1 MPYPTLVHDGI
12 GYVHYDTFPYQQGIG
27 DVNLS
32 RARTMPEIS
41 GILHNDVFVYYPW
54 EGAGSIIVHYHPRDD
69 QWAGNFSRTRTT
81 MPEIELPPDSR
92 RSLMSSGDP
101 MESSLPS
108 TSPADSVSGG
118 DEAEDKSGEDKSGG
132 DEDNSGGEKIDGVD
146 VEVDKNESD
155 IWTVVTTVTA
165 TFGSVLMMAWLV
177 VKALGGGTVRFFFSR
192 TSKSKKKLSW
202 KLPRKLLL
210 VLSTLLVTMAI
221 TASFVVSSVVF
232 FGGSGVDATSPSL
245 PVWVAP
251 EVAPPSPEVALPSLP
266 AEVVPALPSAT
277 SIAIHLEHLNETL
290 LAPGRP
296 LATSTAMIN
305 LEQYGAAILTGD
317 GHVVLNDD
325 AIEVVLWRMLATES
339 CLIDSAVSGII
350 SPDQRRD
357 LLDRCLEISE
367 MVSNGG
373 MTKDD
378 ASEHLR
384 QAANAQRLA
393 RFFVIRGVRARFPL
407 YSFPD
412 MTLPYP
418 FLWPF
423 SYGSTGSSGDDSHP
437 KRAGQRALA

>member
-1 MPYPTLVHDGI
+1 
-12 GYVHYDTFPYQQGIG
+12 
-27 DVNLS
+27 
-32 RARTMPEIS
+32 MPEIS
-41 GILHNDVFVYYPW
+41 GIHNDVFVYYPW
-54 EGAGSIIVHYHPRDD
+54 EAAGSIIVHYHPRDD
-69 QWAGNFSRTRTT
+69 QWAGNFSRTRT

-92 RSLMSSGDP
+92 RSLMSSGDQ

-118 DEAEDKSGEDKSGG
+118 DAAEDKSGEDKSGG
-132 DEDNSGGEKIDGVD
+132 DEDKSGGEKIDGVD

-192 TSKSKKKLSW
+192 SSKSKKKLSW
-202 KLPRKLLL
+202 KLPRNLLF
-210 VLSTLLVTMAI
+210 VLSMLLVTTAI

-232 FGGSGVDATSPSL
+232 FGGSGVDATLPSL
-245 PVWVAP
+245 SVRVAP

-325 AIEVVLWRMLATES
+325 AIEVILWRMLATES
-339 CLIDSAVSGII
+339 CLIDSAVSRII